1 MSIKLTTKNTLPV
14 DANQATLVGRVWSP
28 GNPSGP
34 SLVVIRENNVFDIST
49 HFATLSEFLENDH
62 PAEQLKDI
70 KGRFLCSLDDLLD
83 NTHDSANTDQAYL
96 LAPADLQVI
105 KAAGVTFASSMIE
118 RVIEEQAG
126 GNPSKAEAI
135 RTLVEGV
142 IGDNL
147 SSVEPG
153 SEKAN
158 QLKELLIEKGM
169 WSQYLEVG
177 IGPDAEI
184 FTKAPVLSAI
194 GSGKSIGIHPKS
206 EWNNPE
212 PEIVL
217 AVNSKG
223 KIQGATLGN
232 DVNLRDFEGRSA
244 LLLSKAKD
252 NNASCAIGP
261 FIRLFDE
268 NFTLEDIHTCEVTLQ
283 VKGTDGYTLEGLSSM
298 IKISRSPLDL
308 VNQTIN
314 ENHQYPDGFLL
325 FLGTLFSPTQD
336 RDHSGAGFTH
346 KLGDTVII
354 NSPKLGTLHNTVTYS
369 SNAKPWEFGIN
380 SLINNLTHRGLLK
393 ARNNFVNE

>member
-1 MSIKLTTKNTLPV
+1 MPIILTKKNTLPS
-14 DANQATLVGRVWSP
+14 DDFQSTLIGRAWVP
-28 GNPSGP
+28 GSHSGP
-34 SLVVIRENNVFDIST
+34 SLVIIREGNVFDLSAHFST
-49 HFATLSEFLENDH
+49 MSEFLELDT
-62 PAEQLKDI
+62 PLDQLNKI
-70 KGRFLCSLDDLLD
+70 SGVLLCSLDALLE
-83 NTHDSANTDQAYL
+83 NTHDASNPNQPYL

-118 RVIEEQAG
+118 RVIEEQAA
-126 GNPSKAEAI
+126 GNPAKAEAI
-135 RTLVEGV
+135 RSSVQEV
-142 IGDNL
+142 IGNNL
-147 SSVEPG
+147 SSIEPG
-153 SEKAN
+153 SEKAT

-194 GSGKSIGIHPKS
+194 GSGNPIGIHPKS

-268 NFTLEDIHTCEVTLQ
+268 NFSLDDIHSCDVTLK
-283 VKGTDGYTLEGLSSM
+283 VEGEDGYILQGLSSM
-298 IKISRSPLDL
+298 NKISRSPLDL

-336 RDHSGAGFTH
+336 RDYIGAGFTH
-346 KLGDTVII
+346 KLGDSVMIS
-354 NSPKLGTLHNTVTYS
+354 SPKLGTLHNIVTH
-369 SNAKPWEFGIN
+369 SNIAKPWEFGIS
-380 SLINNLTHRGLLK
+380 SLISNLTHRGLLK
-393 ARNNFVNE
+393 K

>member
-1 MSIKLTTKNTLPV
+1 MSITLSKQNTLPI
-14 DANQATLVGRVWSP
+14 DANQATLIGRAWVP
-28 GNPSGP
+28 GNPAGP
-34 SLVVIRENNVFDIST
+34 SPIVVRDGNVFDIST
-49 HFATLSEFLENDH
+49 HFATLSELLEMENPLDH
-62 PAEQLKDI
+62 LKPI
-70 KGRFLCSLDDLLD
+70 SGMPLCSLDVLLE
-83 NTHDSANTDQAYL
+83 NTHESPNPKQAYL

-126 GNPSKAEAI
+126 GDPSKAKAI
-135 RTLVEGV
+135 RALVEEV

-147 SSVEPG
+147 SAVVPG
-153 SEKAN
+153 SDKAM
-158 QLKELLIEKGM
+158 QLKALLIEKGM

-194 GSGKSIGIHPKS
+194 GSGGLVGIHPKS

-261 FIRLFDE
+261 FIRLFDDH
-268 NFTLEDIHTCEVTLQ
+268 FTLDDVQTCEVTLQ
-283 VKGTDGYTLEGLSSM
+283 VKGSDGYLLQGLSSM
-298 IKISRSPLDL
+298 AKISRSPVDL
-308 VNQTIN
+308 VQQTLN

-336 RDHSGAGFTH
+336 RDHPGGGFTH
-346 KLGDTVII
+346 KLDDSVMISTAKIG
-354 NSPKLGTLHNTVTYS
+354 SLYNTVTHS
-369 SNAKPWEFGIN
+369 STAKPWEFGIR
-380 SLINNLTHRGLLK
+380 SLIHNLAQRGLLTAK
-393 ARNNFVNE
+393 N

>member
-1 MSIKLTTKNTLPV
+1 MSIRLTQQNTMPG
-14 DANQATLVGRVWSP
+14 DANQAILIGRAWVS

-34 SLVVIRENNVFDIST
+34 SLIIIRENNVFDLST
-49 HFATLSEFLENDH
+49 HFATLSEFLETDNPIAH
-62 PAEQLKDI
+62 LENTP
-70 KGRFLCSLDDLLD
+70 GVRLCSLDELLA
-83 NTHDSANTDQAYL
+83 NTHEAPDINQPSL

-126 GNPSKAEAI
+126 GDPLKAQAI
-135 RTLVEGV
+135 RTLVEDV

-147 SSVEPG
+147 SSIKPG
-153 SEKAN
+153 SEKAME
-158 QLKELLIEKGM
+158 LKALLIEKGM

-194 GSGKSIGIHPKS
+194 GSGQSIGIHPKS
-206 EWNNPE
+206 KWNNPE

-261 FIRLFDE
+261 FIRLFDA
-268 NFTLEDIHTCEVTLQ
+268 NFTLDDVHTCDVTLQ

-298 IKISRSPLDL
+298 AKISRSPLDL
-308 VNQTIN
+308 VKQTIN
-314 ENHQYPDGFLL
+314 ENHQYPDGFFL

-336 RDHSGAGFTH
+336 RDHIGAGFTH
-346 KLGDTVII
+346 KLGDTVMIS
-354 NSPKLGTLHNTVTYS
+354 SPKLGSLHNAVTYS
-369 SNAKPWEFGIN
+369 SEATPWVFGIN

-393 ARNNFVNE
+393 AKNDVVRN

>member
-1 MSIKLTTKNTLPV
+1 MSIRLTKKNTLPT
-14 DANQATLVGRVWSP
+14 DAFQSTLIGRAWVP
-28 GNPSGP
+28 GNYSGP
-34 SLVVIRENNVFDIST
+34 SLVTIRDENVFDLSA
-49 HFATLSEFLENDH
+49 HFATLSEFLEIDNPLDQLNDISGT
-62 PAEQLKDI
+62 L
-70 KGRFLCSLDDLLD
+70 LCSLDALLE
-83 NTHDSANTDQAYL
+83 NTHEKPDPNQPYL

-126 GNPSKAEAI
+126 GNPAKADSI
-135 RTLVEGV
+135 RASVQEV
-142 IGDNL
+142 IGNNL
-147 SSVEPG
+147 SAIQPG
-153 SEKAN
+153 SEQAA
-158 QLKELLIEKGM
+158 QLKKLLIEKGM

-194 GSGKSIGIHPKS
+194 GSGNPIGIHPKS

-261 FIRLFDE
+261 FIRLFDD
-268 NFTLEDIHTCEVTLQ
+268 NFSLEDVHSCDVTLK
-283 VKGTDGYTLEGLSSM
+283 VEGEDGYVLQGLSSM
-298 IKISRSPLDL
+298 IKISRSPLNL

-336 RDHSGAGFTH
+336 RDHIGSGFTH
-346 KLGDTVII
+346 KLGDSVMIS
-354 NSPKLGTLHNTVTYS
+354 SPKLGTLYNTVTH
-369 SNAKPWEFGIN
+369 SNSAKPWEFGIS

-393 ARNNFVNE
+393 K

>member
-1 MSIKLTTKNTLPV
+1 MSIRLTKKNTLPT
-14 DANQATLVGRVWSP
+14 DAFQSTLIGRAWVP
-28 GNPSGP
+28 GNYSGP
-34 SLVVIRENNVFDIST
+34 SLVTIRDENVFDLSA
-49 HFATLSEFLENDH
+49 HFATLSEFLEIDNPLDQLNDISGT
-62 PAEQLKDI
+62 L
-70 KGRFLCSLDDLLD
+70 LCSLDALLE
-83 NTHDSANTDQAYL
+83 NTHETPDPNQPYL

-126 GNPSKAEAI
+126 GNPAKADSI
-135 RTLVEGV
+135 RASVQEV
-142 IGDNL
+142 IGNNL
-147 SSVEPG
+147 SAIQPG
-153 SEKAN
+153 SEQAA
-158 QLKELLIEKGM
+158 QLKKLLIEKGM

-194 GSGKSIGIHPKS
+194 GSGNPIGIHPKS

-261 FIRLFDE
+261 FIRLFDD
-268 NFTLEDIHTCEVTLQ
+268 NFSLEDVHSCDVTLK
-283 VKGTDGYTLEGLSSM
+283 VEGEDGYVLQGLSSM
-298 IKISRSPLDL
+298 IKISRSPLNL

-336 RDHSGAGFTH
+336 RDHIGSGFTH
-346 KLGDTVII
+346 KLGDSVMIS
-354 NSPKLGTLHNTVTYS
+354 SPKLGTLYNTVTH
-369 SNAKPWEFGIN
+369 SNSAKPWEFGIS

-393 ARNNFVNE
+393 K